1 MASLNYGGRDSVV
14 LDYVR
19 NGSLGGYTAQLPS
32 RSYGG
37 WRGACRHYRGR
48 WLVDHCF
55 GGLLAY
61 AARSDGCWP
70 CSSDCDLVSLSMSH

>member
-37 WRGACRHYRGR
+37 WRGACGF
-48 WLVDHCF
+48 LTF
-55 GGLLAY
+55 A
-61 AARSDGCWP
+61 SEGCWP
-70 CSSDCDLVSLSMSH
+70 TPREVTGAGLVRPIATWSAYR